1 MPVIC
6 REDKRQ
12 LTALVAGELDHHEA
26 RNVME
31 ELDRRIDL
39 AQVQGELPGLS
50 QEIGRAH
57 V

>member
-31 ELDRRIDL
+31 E
-39 AQVQGELPGLS
+39 QPGPSPLLK
-50 QEIGRAH
+50 GRLNGYYIE
-57 V
+57 